1 MNKSERLDFIL
12 SILKKQEI
20 IKVSDVIGTLKLD
33 RTTIY
38 RDFKELV
45 QEGKI
50 EEVGK
55 GKYALK
61 KRSLAYFDTP
71 FFERPKKTYNFDF
84 L

>member
-55 GKYALK
+55 GKYTLK
-61 KRSLAYFDTP
+61 KR
-71 FFERPKKTYNFDF
+71 YNRQKSVAF
-84 L
+84 LLRI